1 MLEKLRQA
9 TIITLL
15 LNLLMALSSPS
26 ATHTA
31 PVSKWRENIVPILSQ
46 PAPISPGRDS

>member
-9 TIITLL
+9 AILTLL
-15 LNLLMALSSPS
+15 LNLLMALSSP

-31 PVSKWRENIVPILSQ
+31 PVSKWRENTVPIVSQ
-46 PAPISPGRDS
+46 PRPISPGRDS

>member
-9 TIITLL
+9 AILTLL

-31 PVSKWRENIVPILSQ
+31 PMSKWHDETVPILSQ
-46 PAPISPGRDS
+46 PAEISQGRDS